1 MALRFP
7 VPQRYGDCHCVS
19 RLLLRQG
26 AGFLGVTLGRVV
38 VVREI
43 TVTLDGEEFA
53 RDVALVLDMLAA
65 TEHLA
70 DISGGPSL
78 GARPGALMP
87 REPLDLAPRDGARWP
102 GGDLRSASRLDGAQ
116 ASTPGRPAA
125 TTRPAAFIGQPGRGC
140 PMKRLLR
147 PGVSLRRQMMRFR

>member
-87 REPLDLAPRDGARWP
+87 REPLDLAPRDGARWQ
-102 GGDLRSASRLDGAQ
+102 GV
-116 ASTPGRPAA
+116 TC
-125 TTRPAAFIGQPGRGC
+125 GQP
-140 PMKRLLR
+140 
-147 PGVSLRRQMMRFR
+147 PGSMGRRQAHRAARRPRRGPQRSSGSLAEDAR